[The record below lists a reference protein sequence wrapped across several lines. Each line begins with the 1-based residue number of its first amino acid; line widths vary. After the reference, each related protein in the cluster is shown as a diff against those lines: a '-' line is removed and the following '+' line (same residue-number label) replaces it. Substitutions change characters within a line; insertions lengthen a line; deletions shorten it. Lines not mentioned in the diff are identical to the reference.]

1 MQVGF
6 GNLGGVLSGYTYTWK
21 DAPNYHRGH
30 AILIGLLSMSTVLCV
45 FMRWWCGQ
53 ENKRRDAK
61 DAVNGQKRVW
71 GKKEMMAES
80 GKGDLAGFFRYTL

>member
-1 MQVGF
+1 
-6 GNLGGVLSGYTYTWK
+6 
-21 DAPNYHRGH
+21 
-30 AILIGLLSMSTVLCV
+30 MSTVLCV